1 LQVTGATARAA
12 AEGLSSQFTA
22 FDALAPFVAA
32 LATPRRIILLVPAGK
47 PVDGALSSLG
57 DVLDAGDVV
66 MDGGNEW
73 FENTVG
79 LRWRGSLFTECNDCI
94 LPKRVSL

>member
-1 LQVTGATARAA
+1 
-12 AEGLSSQFTA
+12 
-22 FDALAPFVAA
+22 VAA

-47 PVDGALSSLG
+47 PVDSALASLG

-73 FENTVG
+73 FENTVCMKVL
-79 LRWRGSLFTECNDCI
+79 LRYTRRQPLGVPATSSE
-94 LPKRVSL
+94 

>member
-1 LQVTGATARAA
+1 M
-12 AEGLSSQFTA
+12 
-22 FDALAPFVAA
+22 AA

-47 PVDGALSSLG
+47 PVDGALASLG

-73 FENTVG
+73 FENTV
-79 LRWRGSLFTECNDCI
+79 CI
-94 LPKRVSL
+94 EGVILVYETAAFQRLHNLL